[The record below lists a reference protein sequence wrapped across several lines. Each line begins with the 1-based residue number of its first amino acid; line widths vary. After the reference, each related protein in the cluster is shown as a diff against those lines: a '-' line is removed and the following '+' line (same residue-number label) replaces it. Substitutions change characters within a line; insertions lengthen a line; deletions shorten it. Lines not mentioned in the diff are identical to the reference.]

1 VGRERLTEELHACA
15 QNEDM
20 RGGRRRVEG
29 SSVLL
34 LLLLLLLLILTA
46 TAWGG

>member
-1 VGRERLTEELHACA
+1 MHACA

-20 RGGRRRVEG
+20 RGDGRRIEG

-34 LLLLLLLLILTA
+34 LLLLLILTA
-46 TAWGG
+46 RAWGG

>member
-1 VGRERLTEELHACA
+1 MGRERLTEELHACA